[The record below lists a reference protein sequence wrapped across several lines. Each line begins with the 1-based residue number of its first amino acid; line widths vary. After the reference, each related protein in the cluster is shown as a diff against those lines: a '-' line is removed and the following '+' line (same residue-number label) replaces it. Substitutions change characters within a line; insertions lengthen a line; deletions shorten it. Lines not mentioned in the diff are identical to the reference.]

1 MRYILLFTAFF
12 AISSSASDLSYLKK
26 ENPDELGIW
35 VFAGPSCP
43 MTGKD
48 VEGLVSGVL
57 IRSRLKPKTS
67 GWVSEPLY
75 LEISVDCLALEGNN
89 PVYTIVAGFGRFV
102 PKPSIM
108 YDKGYGTFGIG
119 PKESINRAIKNATES
134 AVTAYIQANF
144 INN

>member
-26 ENPDELGIW
+26 ENPDELGIF
-35 VFAGPSCP
+35 VFAGSSCP
-43 MTGKD
+43 MTIKD
-48 VEGLVSGVL
+48 VTGLVSGVL
-57 IRSRLKPKTS
+57 IRSRLKPNTS
-67 GWVSEPLY
+67 SWISEPLY
-75 LEISVDCLALEGNN
+75 LEIAVDCVALEGNN
-89 PVYTIVAGFGRFV
+89 PVFRINAGFGRFV

-108 YDKGYGTFGIG
+108 YDKGYGSFGIG
-119 PKESINRAIKNATES
+119 GKEHINTAIKNATES